1 MIVIR
6 WVLYIGARFP
16 PIMVASSA
24 MSEELGS
31 ERPLRRRKEDFSAI
45 VLVQFSR
52 ATVEKDFRRGEL
64 VVGGGLSI
72 MQDVSNEIVNDY
84 FGGLDDAERTA
95 WNRYVVTGRTNGR
108 EKCEKQ
114 RNSIGDYAISRA

>member
-1 MIVIR
+1 MEHDSHTLGFILQSATSTDNGSI
-6 WVLYIGARFP
+6 IGHVRRIGVRKAF
-16 PIMVASSA
+16 
-24 MSEELGS
+24 EEEKRG
-31 ERPLRRRKEDFSAI
+31 FSAI

-95 WNRYVVTGRTNGR
+95 WNRYVVTGRTNG
-108 EKCEKQ
+108 
-114 RNSIGDYAISRA
+114 